1 MAIVQ
6 VEMQVLAEHANRTDD
21 VEHVPYSAPH
31 RSLDVCD

>member
-6 VEMQVLAEHANRTDD
+6 VEMYVLAEHANRADD
-21 VEHVPYSAPH
+21 VEHVPYGTPH